1 MFGYDRYQVDKGKQ
15 KLLTNRLS
23 SSLVKNFD
31 YIIIIPLTVSFLMRT
46 CGNTSP
52 RRSFFYFFCKKVLT
66 NCYFYGKIGGATMVD
81 ARCFSVLSSFFHFF
95 RSKFQILFI
104 FANSRK
110 VFCIYS
116 PIIGATLVIMRRFS
130 EKSSKKLKK
139 IAQFSNKIFVQFSQ
153 KYTASALHRVEV
165 LNFTALKSRCPPAN
179 LPIWARFL
187 VVWSPIWRRLLVVW
201 PYMRPP
207 HSCLIL
213 SYGGSR

>member
-31 YIIIIPLTVSFLMRT
+31 YIIIIPLIVSFLMQT

-52 RRSFFYFFCKKVLT
+52 QVFFLFFYKKVLT

-81 ARCFSVLSSFFHFF
+81 ARRVFILSSFFHFF

-110 VFCIYS
+110 VFCIYM
-116 PIIGATLVIMRRFS
+116 PKIGATMVIMRRIS
-130 EKSSKKLKK
+130 PKSSKKLKK
-139 IAQFSNKIFVQFSQ
+139 LHNFQIKFLCNFPKNRI
-153 KYTASALHRVEV
+153 ASALHRVKA
-165 LNFTALKSRCPPAN
+165 LHFTVLKSRTSARKPLYMAPAAGC
-179 LPIWARFL
+179 LTSICDQRV
-187 VVWSPIWRRLLVVW
+187 VVWSLIWRTPVVV
-201 PYMRPP
+201 
-207 HSCLIL
+207 
-213 SYGGSR
+213 